1 MNKALCAL
9 ATTALVAVIL
19 TACSGSSSPAAV
31 NGSDTSGNPPAQSSG
46 RWQGY
51 ERDAEFSATVAED
64 AFIAMRDGVQVAAS
78 VIRPAGADGQPLPS
92 PLPVILTINGYN
104 SRLVGDVLPSS
115 GFFVQ
120 RGYVH
125 VFVDERGTGSSGG
138 QWESFGETAQD
149 DFLEVLEW
157 IDGQTW
163 SDGNVG
169 TWGPSYMG
177 ITQFFAA
184 KHQHPSLKAMF
195 PIVPMGDAYRD
206 IVFTGGQINAGFIP
220 LWVGLVN
227 GLGVLPVAAL
237 QDNPSGGVNVLLD
250 HVTQSLL
257 DFSVGTVGGA
267 LVGSDTVYDGPF
279 WRTRS
284 PLEVADQVQVPTFL
298 VGGLNDLFQRGTP
311 LLYEALKGHTEAKL
325 LIGPWTHLEGS
336 FGGGLPA
343 DGVPALDA
351 IALQWFDRYLKGMPN
366 GAEQQPDVTQYL
378 YGAERYVT
386 EPDWPHPQARAMTFN
401 LRGDQSLTPEAA
413 LPGEASNQVL
423 QQPINGLC
431 SMSASQ
437 WTAGVIGLL
446 PLPCATDNRI
456 TELLE
461 TTYTTPVMEQDLYIN
476 GPIQANVWV
485 STTALEAGVV
495 VRLTDVHP
503 NGRSQEI
510 TNGILTASM
519 RAVDDE
525 RSRMLDGQSIQPW
538 HPFTEEARQ
547 PIAPGEIVELN
558 VEIFP
563 SSFVIQEG
571 HALRVSVGASDLPHG
586 LPPLPDLVSGIVGL
600 LTVYSDADHPSHVV
614 LPVVEDI
621 PAP

>member
-1 MNKALCAL
+1 MKHTIPAL
-9 ATTALVAVIL
+9 ALSALLALGIAGCSDSSTPSSGSGPNASGERPTTAA
-19 TACSGSSSPAAV
+19 T
-31 NGSDTSGNPPAQSSG
+31 
-46 RWQGY
+46 RWQNY
-51 ERDAEFSATVAED
+51 ERAVEYPATTAED
-64 AFIAMRDGVQVAAS
+64 AFIAMRDGVQIAARIVRPTDAEGAVVAA
-78 VIRPAGADGQPLPS
+78 

-104 SRLVGDVLPSS
+104 SRLIGDVLPSTD
-115 GFFVQ
+115 FFVQ

-138 QWESFGETAQD
+138 KWESFGEVAQA
-149 DFLEVLEW
+149 DFLEVLQW
-157 IDGQTW
+157 IDSQPW
-163 SDGNVG
+163 SAGRVG

-227 GLGVLPVAAL
+227 GLGALPVAAL
-237 QDNPSGGVNVLLD
+237 QENPLGGVNVLLD

-257 DFSVGTVGGA
+257 AFSAGTVSEA
-267 LVGSDTVYDGPF
+267 LLGTDKVYDGPF
-279 WRTRS
+279 WRARS
-284 PLEVADQVQVPTFL
+284 PLEVADRVQVPTFL

-311 LLYEALKGHTEAKL
+311 LLYEALKDHTEAKL

-343 DGVPALDA
+343 DGVPSLDA
-351 IALQWFDRYLKGMPN
+351 IALQWFDRYLKGMAN

-378 YGAERYVT
+378 YGEERYVI
-386 EPDWPHPQARAMTFN
+386 EADWPHPEARAMTLH
-401 LRGDQSLTPEAA
+401 LRGDQSLSAEPAQA
-413 LPGEASNQVL
+413 GEASNLVL
-423 QQPINGLC
+423 QQPLNGLC

-461 TTYTTPVMEQDLYIN
+461 TTYTTAPLERDLYIN

-495 VRLTDVHP
+495 VRITDVYP
-503 NGRSQEI
+503 DGRSQEI

-519 RAVDDE
+519 RAVDD
-525 RSRMLDGQSIQPW
+525 SRARLLDGQSIQPW
-538 HPFTEEARQ
+538 HVFTEAARQ
-547 PIAPGEIVELN
+547 PLSPGEIVALN
-558 VEIFP
+558 VEVFP
-563 SSFVIQEG
+563 SSFVIKQG

-586 LPPLPDLVSGIVGL
+586 LPPLPDLVRGVAGL

-614 LPVVEDI
+614 LPVVDTI

>member
-1 MNKALCAL
+1 MQRGLRAL
-9 ATTALVAVIL
+9 AVASLVLAGL
-19 TACSGSSSPAAV
+19 AACSGSDTPSAATTPAGPGQGA
-31 NGSDTSGNPPAQSSG
+31 GQADG
-46 RWQGY
+46 RWQDY
-51 ERDAEFSATVAED
+51 QRAEVFAATAAED
-64 AFIAMRDGVQVAAS
+64 AFIAMPDGVQLAARVVRPAAS
-78 VIRPAGADGQPLPS
+78 DGEAVTA

-104 SRLVGDVLPSS
+104 SRLVGDVLPASA
-115 GFFVQ
+115 FFVQ

-138 QWESFGETAQD
+138 QWESFGEKAQA
-149 DFLEVLEW
+149 DFLHVLEW
-157 IDGQTW
+157 VDAQPW
-163 SDGNVG
+163 SDGSVG

-237 QDNPSGGVNVLLD
+237 QDNPLGGVQVLLD
-250 HVTQSLL
+250 HVSQSLL
-257 DFSVGTVGGA
+257 DFSVTTVGGA
-267 LVGSDTVYDGPF
+267 LAGTDTVYDGPF

-284 PLEVADQVQVPTFL
+284 PLEVAEQVTVPTFL

-311 LLYEALKGHTEAKL
+311 MLYEALKNHTEAKL

-343 DGVPALDA
+343 DGVPSLDA
-351 IALQWFDRYLKGMPN
+351 IALQWFDRYLKGMAN
-366 GAEQQPDVTQYL
+366 GAESQPDVTQYL
-378 YGAERYVT
+378 YGEGRYVI
-386 EPDWPHPQARAMTFN
+386 EPDWPHPAARAMTLN

-413 LPGEASNQVL
+413 NDGESSNQVL
-423 QQPINGLC
+423 QQPVNGLC

-461 TTYTTPVMEQDLYIN
+461 TTYTTAAMEEDLYIN

-495 VRLTDVHP
+495 VRLTDVYP

-510 TNGILTASM
+510 TNGLLTASM
-519 RAVDDE
+519 RAVDKE
-525 RSRMLDGQSIQPW
+525 RSRTLDGQSIQPW
-538 HPFTEEARQ
+538 HPFTEAARQ
-547 PIAPGEIVELN
+547 PISPGEVVELN
-558 VEIFP
+558 VEVFP
-563 SSFVIQEG
+563 SSFVIKKG

-586 LPPLPDLVSGIVGL
+586 LPPLPDLLSGVVGL
-600 LTVYSDADHPSHVV
+600 LTVYSDATRPSHVV
-614 LPVVEDI
+614 LPVVDRI
-621 PAP
+621 PPP

>member
-1 MNKALCAL
+1 MKTIARTLMFSALL
-9 ATTALVAVIL
+9 AAGLA
-19 TACSGSSSPAAV
+19 ACSGSDVPST
-31 NGSDTSGNPPAQSSG
+31 GSNVSGDRPAQSTA
-46 RWQGY
+46 RWQSYARAADYPGT
-51 ERDAEFSATVAED
+51 AAED
-64 AFIAMRDGVQVAAS
+64 AFIAMRDGVRIAAR
-78 VIRPAGADGQPLPS
+78 VVRPSDAEGRVVDA

-104 SRLVGDVLPSS
+104 SRLIGDVLPST
-115 GFFVQ
+115 GYFVQ

-138 QWESFGETAQD
+138 KWESFGEVSHE

-157 IDGQTW
+157 IDDQPW
-163 SDGNVG
+163 SAGRVG

-227 GLGVLPVAAL
+227 GLGALPLAAL
-237 QDNPSGGVNVLLD
+237 QENPLGGVDVLLD

-257 DFSVGTVGGA
+257 SFSVGTVGEA
-267 LVGSDTVYDGPF
+267 LLGTDKVYDGPF
-279 WRTRS
+279 WRARS
-284 PLEVADQVQVPTFL
+284 PLEVADRVQVPTFL

-343 DGVPALDA
+343 DGVPSLDA
-351 IALQWFDRYLKGMPN
+351 IALQWFDRYLKGMAN
-366 GAEQQPDVTQYL
+366 GAERQPDVTQYL
-378 YGAERYVT
+378 YGEERYVV
-386 EPDWPHPQARAMTFN
+386 EADWPHPEARALRLH
-401 LRGDQSLTPEAA
+401 LRGDGSLSEEAA
-413 LPGEASNQVL
+413 LPGEASNRVL
-423 QQPINGLC
+423 QQPVNGLC

-437 WTAGVIGLL
+437 WTAGIIGLL

-461 TTYTTPVMEQDLYIN
+461 RTYTTPPLERDLYVN

-495 VRLTDVHP
+495 VRITDVSP
-503 NGRSQEI
+503 DGRSQEI

-519 RAVDDE
+519 RAVDAS
-525 RSRMLDGQSIQPW
+525 RARMLDGQSIQPW
-538 HPFTEEARQ
+538 HLFTEEARQ
-547 PIAPGEIVELN
+547 RLSPGEIVPLN
-558 VEIFP
+558 VEVFP
-563 SSFVIQEG
+563 SSFVIKEG

-586 LPPLPDLVSGIVGL
+586 LPPLPDLIRGVVGL
-600 LTVYSDADHPSHVV
+600 LTVYSEADYPSHVV
-614 LPVVEDI
+614 LPVVETV